1 MKKRIKSIYEYSI
14 ENNIPHI
21 IKEYQGD
28 VDIHNVGYRS
38 RTPVKWICENGHEI
52 IESPYNRLR
61 RINAFCPICGK
72 HRLGSLAQV
81 YPEIAKSYSEN
92 NEVPADRIAGDSHYR
107 VEWKCEHGHTYYRT
121 ISSQVS
127 IKTCPVCTNNAP
139 SDDYSLFALKPE
151 LKKEWLSKKNKGVD
165 TTTIMPYSN
174 RKYWWKCKH
183 GHEYECSAA
192 DRFRGK
198 GCPICSSRKLL
209 VGFNDLATKRPELVK
224 QWHPTKN
231 GNLKPSDVFPNS
243 EKRVWWKCEK
253 GHEWEAKITN
263 RSQGS
268 GCPYCANKIRGK
280 HTLPPNPPTI
290 TP

>member
-1 MKKRIKSIYEYSI
+1 MRKAKKSIYDYSV

-21 IKEYQGD
+21 IKEYQGEI
-28 VDIHNVGYRS
+28 DIHNVGCRS
-38 RTPVKWICENGHEI
+38 RTPVKWICENGHEV
-52 IESPYNRLR
+52 IESPSKRLR

-81 YPEIAKSYSEN
+81 YPEIAKLYSEN
-92 NEVPADRIAGDSHYR
+92 NEIPADRIAGDSHYR

-127 IKTCPVCTNNAP
+127 IKTCPVCTNNVP
-139 SDDYSLFALKPE
+139 SDDYSLFVLKPE
-151 LKKEWLSKKNKGVD
+151 LKKEWLGKKNKGVD

-209 VGFNDLATKRPELVK
+209 VGFNDLATNRPELVK
-224 QWHPTKN
+224 EWHPKKN
-231 GNLKPSDVFPNS
+231 GNLKPTDVFTNS
-243 EKRVWWKCEK
+243 ERRVWWKCEN

-268 GCPYCANKIRGK
+268 GCPYCAGK
-280 HTLPPNPPTI
+280 RKE
-290 TP
+290 